1 MGPEQKMILKVD
13 SFMEQQR
20 WDDALGYLDRFLA
33 KHSSSL
39 SGWRYRVLI
48 RLEQGE
54 RALAAAEYHALNEAL
69 SRHEPQVLE
78 SVVLGSGGRWLLSDY
93 RALARCAPAG
103 LIDAAFFADVLEP
116 KGLAEGSFT
125 KVAIADDEIAAVID
139 SLPGGL
145 DPRATW
151 PLVVAQQ
158 GHTAAALRSRVVAS
172 AGRHLSGGGLGD
184 AASAEA
190 LAAIQGAAGDSVDI
204 VREAALLASLALP
217 EGPGRADLV
226 GGMVSDLLRSGDA
239 SRAVSL
245 FLLGPGGGGPEAW
258 SVGRLRDWS
267 SAAVPLST
275 LARAGLYARGD
286 DPSLS
291 RALRGELS
299 SGTTPVRLAVL
310 VGSNADLDVS
320 LTEVWLAFSLE
331 DKRLWAPAFVRSGAA
346 DRGELALLA
355 LADKD
360 GVLTQSIAGALAL
373 PSRGDDAAYEP
384 ALRAG
389 LAAFDPA
396 TRAATAG
403 AVVVRGAAALSGDL
417 ERLFASGQDR
427 VMTEALGATL
437 EHSSADWS
445 VLVAA
450 GLKADTA
457 HIREL
462 SVDAAAASCRAED
475 RDKMLGLLTDA
486 DPHVAVRAASALY
499 LTVGQSAD

>member
-1 MGPEQKMILKVD
+1 
-13 SFMEQQR
+13 
-20 WDDALGYLDRFLA
+20 
-33 KHSSSL
+33 
-39 SGWRYRVLI
+39 
-48 RLEQGE
+48 
-54 RALAAAEYHALNEAL
+54 
-69 SRHEPQVLE
+69 
-78 SVVLGSGGRWLLSDY
+78 
-93 RALARCAPAG
+93 
-103 LIDAAFFADVLEP
+103 
-116 KGLAEGSFT
+116 
-125 KVAIADDEIAAVID
+125 
-139 SLPGGL
+139 
-145 DPRATW
+145 
-151 PLVVAQQ
+151 
-158 GHTAAALRSRVVAS
+158 
-172 AGRHLSGGGLGD
+172 
-184 AASAEA
+184 
-190 LAAIQGAAGDSVDI
+190 
-204 VREAALLASLALP
+204 
-217 EGPGRADLV
+217 
-226 GGMVSDLLRSGDA
+226 MVSDLLRSGDA

-258 SVGRLRDWS
+258 SVGQLRAWS
-267 SAAVPLST
+267 SSVVPLST
-275 LARAGLYARGD
+275 LARAGLYARGE
-286 DPSLS
+286 DPGLG
-291 RALRGELS
+291 RALRRELN

-310 VGSNADLDVS
+310 VGSSADVGVPLA
-320 LTEVWLAFSLE
+320 EVWAALSLE

-346 DRGELALLA
+346 DRGQLALLA

-360 GVLTQSIAGALAL
+360 AVLTQSIAAALAL

-417 ERLFASGQDR
+417 ERLFADGQDR

-437 EHSSADWS
+437 EHGSADWS
-445 VLVAA
+445 GLLAA